1 MWTAKHPRLIV
12 AIGVAFTSFSAIFV
26 RLTSAPALVVAAY
39 RMAFSTLL
47 LLPALA
53 RRHRV
58 RRSSAGTRD
67 FVLCLAAGVFL
78 AIHFGTWISALSYTS
93 VASATVLVN
102 TQPVF
107 VAVFAWVLLGERL
120 GGGEILSVL
129 GAVVGSAVL
138 AGAGSSETAVR
149 GDLLALAGA
158 VSMAAYMIAGR
169 AVRPRFTVVAYTSI
183 VYGTAAVLLIVA
195 SLAFGLPFFGHPVS
209 DYLLFLSM
217 AVFCTLLG
225 HSLLNWALRY
235 LPATF
240 ISTALLGEPILATVM
255 ALVVFAEIPGLGTLL
270 GGALILVSIYA
281 FTRFSRR
288 RE

>member
-1 MWTAKHPRLIV
+1 
-12 AIGVAFTSFSAIFV
+12 V
-26 RLTSAPALVVAAY
+26 RLTTAPALVVAAY
-39 RMAFSTLL
+39 RMAFSTAL
-47 LLPALA
+47 LLPAVA
-53 RRHRV
+53 RRGRG
-58 RRSSAGTRD
+58 RQRD
-67 FVLCLAAGVFL
+67 GDRWDLLLCLLAGVFL
-78 AIHFGTWISALSYTS
+78 AVHFGTWISALSYTS

-107 VAVFAWVLLGERL
+107 VAVFAWVFLGERL

-129 GAVVGSAVL
+129 GAVVGSAIL
-138 AGAGSSETAVR
+138 AGAGTSVTAAR

-158 VSMAAYMIAGR
+158 VSMAGYMIVGR

-183 VYGTAAVLLIVA
+183 VYGTASVILIAA

-209 DYLLFLSM
+209 DYLLFLAM

-225 HSLLNWALRY
+225 HSLMNWALRY

-240 ISTALLGEPILATVM
+240 IGTALLGEPVLATVM
-255 ALVVFAEIPGLGTLL
+255 ALVVFAEVPGLGTLL
-270 GGALILVSIYA
+270 GGALILASIYA

-288 RE
+288 RG